1 MSQLRNL
8 RAAATIESR
17 RRSRRGPFVK
27 SRLKLPRQ
35 LMDTLT
41 DEWDHKEFKDTY
53 TDVLRQV
60 IEVKVEGKEVVA
72 PETPKRERVT
82 NLMEALQQSL
92 TNRPWPRPKGAEQ
105 RLRSGHAL
113 DERQRRRRADAAHP
127 HGQTRRHA
135 PAPFASPPLIAGR
148 LPADCPG
155 RPALAVGRP
164 GSRGSATGYSDPL
177 GDADVWPSPE
187 GCRWLRAACCAASVS
202 FTLRP
207 PWASEKLRP
216 WFVPVQTM
224 STAF

>member
-1 MSQLRNL
+1 MPRDRCVSASVPERFARRRDELL
-8 RAAATIESR
+8 ESR

-27 SRLKLPRQ
+27 SRLKLARQ
-35 LMDTLT
+35 LMDTLS
-41 DEWDHKEFKDTY
+41 DEWDPKEFKDTY

-72 PETPKRERVT
+72 PEMPKRERVT
-82 NLMEALQQSL
+82 NLMEALLRRSL
-92 TNRPWPRPKGAEQ
+92 HR
-105 RLRSGHAL
+105 RS
-113 DERQRRRRADAAHP
+113 
-127 HGQTRRHA
+127 
-135 PAPFASPPLIAGR
+135 SPGGS
-148 LPADCPG
+148 PADCSG
-155 RPALAVGRP
+155 RPALAAGRP
-164 GSRGSATGYSDPL
+164 GSRVSATGYSDPL

-187 GCRWLRAACCAASVS
+187 GCRWFRAACCAASVS